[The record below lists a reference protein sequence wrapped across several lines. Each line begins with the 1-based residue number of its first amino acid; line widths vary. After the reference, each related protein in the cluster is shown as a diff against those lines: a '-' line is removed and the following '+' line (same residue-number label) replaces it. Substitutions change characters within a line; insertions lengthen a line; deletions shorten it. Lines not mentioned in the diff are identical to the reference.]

1 MGMFAAVGSVYANMF
16 NFSGRARRA
25 EFWWFYLFCIIVSAI
40 GTAGLMYWFSS
51 NPQYMVAFRS
61 EAAMQTVVQTV
72 SGRSCC
78 AGPRTS
84 SSEPSSSTGSR
95 FWP

>member
-51 NPQYMVAFRS
+51 NPQHGRLPKRGRVADG
-61 EAAMQTVVQTV
+61 VQTV
-72 SGRSCC
+72 SRTILC

-84 SSEPSSSTGSR
+84 SSEPSSFTGSR
-95 FWP
+95 FWR